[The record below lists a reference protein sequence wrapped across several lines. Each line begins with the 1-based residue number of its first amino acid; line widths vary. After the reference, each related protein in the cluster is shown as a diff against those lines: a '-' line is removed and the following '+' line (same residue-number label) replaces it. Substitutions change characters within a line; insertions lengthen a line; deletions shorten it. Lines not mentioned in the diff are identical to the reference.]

1 MDKKV
6 CELLNLTQ
14 KLLDQSIVI
23 VDDSLSP
30 IESIAAEQVRY
41 SIFLRVHMSEALKFG
56 YGAYHSCK
64 HGWGHG
70 GIGAAR
76 SIYEILLDIK
86 YINQD
91 EMHQE
96 ERVTRF
102 MAHGDE
108 YLYLKM
114 ERKLQMGAT
123 ISQKYQDERTNAYDQ
138 LKKMYNNKHDRDI
151 KSGIIKTEATP
162 RYRKYNWAGIDL
174 TKKVELVNQ
183 KQFHQFYKDFAELSH
198 VGMGAILDAL
208 EESTPKQ
215 LVVDLDLH
223 PSPIHCFSV
232 LKVVFV
238 CIAGILEEYMAH
250 FEIEHSCY
258 PNLEELWKDYKKLL

>member
-23 VDDSLSP
+23 VDDSPSP
-30 IESIAAEQVRY
+30 IESIVAEQVRY
-41 SIFLRVHMSEALKFG
+41 SIFLRVYMSEALKFG
-56 YGAYHSCK
+56 YGAYHSCNN
-64 HGWGHG
+64 GWGHG

-91 EMHQE
+91 EMHRE

-102 MAHGDE
+102 MDHGDE

-114 ERKLQMGAT
+114 ERELQIGAT

-138 LKKMYNNKHDRDI
+138 LKKTYNDKHDRDI

-162 RYRKYNWAGIDL
+162 RYRKYNWAGLNL
-174 TKKVELVNQ
+174 TQKVELVNQ
-183 KQFHQFYKDFAELSH
+183 KQFHQFYKDLAELSH
-198 VGMGAILDAL
+198 VSMGAILAAL
-208 EESTPKQ
+208 EESTQ
-215 LVVDLDLH
+215 NNLVVDSDLH
-223 PSPIHCFSV
+223 RSEV
-232 LKVVFV
+232 LPFIQTK
-238 CIAGILEEYMAH
+238 I
-250 FEIEHSCY
+250 
-258 PNLEELWKDYKKLL
+258 

>member
-6 CELLNLTQ
+6 CELLNLAQ

-30 IESIAAEQVRY
+30 IESIAAEQFRY
-41 SIFLRVHMSEALKFG
+41 SIFLRVHISEALKFG

-91 EMHQE
+91 EMRRE
-96 ERVTRF
+96 ERVIRF
-102 MAHGDE
+102 MDHGDE

-114 ERKLQMGAT
+114 ERELQIGAT
-123 ISQKYQDERTNAYDQ
+123 IPQKYQDERTNAYDQ
-138 LKKMYNNKHDRDI
+138 LKKRYNDKHNRDI
-151 KSGIIKTEATP
+151 KSGIIKAEATP

-174 TKKVELVNQ
+174 TQKVKVVDQ
-183 KQFHQFYKDFAELSH
+183 KQFHQLYKELAELSH
-198 VGMGAILDAL
+198 VSMRAVINAL
-208 EESTPKQ
+208 AESTENQ
-215 LVVDLDLH
+215 LVADLDLH
-223 PSPIHCFSV
+223 PSSVHCFSV
-232 LKVVFV
+232 LTVVFV

>member
-1 MDKKV
+1 MNKKV

-14 KLLDQSIVI
+14 KLLDQSKGI
-23 VDDSLSP
+23 
-30 IESIAAEQVRY
+30 IEPMDAKADRY
-41 SIFLRVHMSEALKFG
+41 SIFLWVQMGEALKFG
-56 YGAYHSCK
+56 YGAYHSC
-64 HGWGHG
+64 HQRWGHG

-91 EMHQE
+91 EMHRE

-102 MAHGDE
+102 MDHGDE

-114 ERKLQMGAT
+114 ERDLQIGAT

-138 LKKMYNNKHDRDI
+138 LKKKYNDKHNRDI
-151 KSGIIKTEATP
+151 KSGIIKAEATP

-174 TKKVELVNQ
+174 TQKVEVVDQ
-183 KQFHQFYKDFAELSH
+183 KQFHQLYKELAELSH
-198 VGMGAILDAL
+198 VSMGAVINAFAK
-208 EESTPKQ
+208 STKNQ
-215 LVVDLDLH
+215 LVGDLDLH
-223 PSPIHCFSV
+223 PSSVHCFSV
-232 LKVVFV
+232 LTVVFV

-258 PNLEELWKDYKKLL
+258 PNLEELWKDYKKLLQ